1 VLEFPLSGAAQLDFL
16 QIRKTPPAAAEPGP
30 GPARPASLFR
40 FFVLIAD
47 FLERNEKVLWWIHS
61 AYALL
66 LGMVVMWLGARNF
79 HFLRVVI
86 FDIAFIWISS
96 LFLPAIAGSTRLS
109 PKWQA
114 RVRLIVNYF
123 NKNFYQ
129 QLLFFVL
136 PIYFSSATFGSGNM
150 LFVLL
155 LALSAVLS
163 TMDVVYDRY
172 LSVRWPLTA
181 LFFAF
186 NLFACINVM
195 LPVLWSVS
203 NYWALW
209 ISGALALA
217 GFATI
222 LYRWSGW
229 TGPSQRVTVVVAAFA
244 LAVLIFFLRQFIPP
258 APLSIGHAE
267 FGNGIRGLSISGPV
281 EILPS
286 PGSGKIFAL
295 TSIKAPL
302 GLLEKVRHIWYLDG
316 KLLYASPYYEVTG
329 GRNDGYR
336 IWTNITWKE
345 SMKGQELTLDIET
358 RGGQLIGR
366 TRLSR

>member
-1 VLEFPLSGAAQLDFL
+1 LEIPPTSQTESTSAGPDRPREAFARTWQRRTAPLMA
-16 QIRKTPPAAAEPGP
+16 
-30 GPARPASLFR
+30 
-40 FFVLIAD
+40 
-47 FLERNEKVLWWIHS
+47 FLERNEKLLWWLHS
-61 AYALL
+61 VYALL
-66 LGMVVMWLGARNF
+66 LGIAVMWLGSRNF
-79 HFLRVVI
+79 NVLRVVL

-96 LFLPAIAGSTRLS
+96 LFLPAIAQSTRLT

-114 RVRLIVNYF
+114 RVRLVINYF

-136 PIYFSSATFGSGNM
+136 PLYYSSTTLGSRNTF
-150 LFVLL
+150 FVGL

-163 TMDVVYDRY
+163 TMDIVYDRY
-172 LSVRWPLTA
+172 VSARWPLTA
-181 LFFAF
+181 VFFAF

-229 TGPSQRVTVVVAAFA
+229 PRSSEKWTLVATA
-244 LAVLIFFLRQFIPP
+244 LALAGMIFFLRQFIPP
-258 APLSIGHAE
+258 APLSLGNVE
-267 FGNGIRGLSISGPV
+267 FGRAIRALSIAEPLRT
-281 EILPS
+281 LPA
-286 PGSGKIFAL
+286 PGSGKIVAL
-295 TSIKAPL
+295 TAIQAPL
-302 GLLEKVRHIWYLDG
+302 GLRENVRHAWFLDG
-316 KLLYASPYYEVTG
+316 KLLYASPYYPVTG
-329 GRNDGYR
+329 GREEGFR
-336 IWTNITWKE
+336 IWTQITWKD
-345 SMKGQELTLDIET
+345 SLNGNQLVLDVET

-366 TRLSR
+366 ARLGKP